1 MPTSAADLGNDWLDG
16 TGRLTPERL
25 DRIFAIAARDAEVKP
40 LLDEALARMGR
51 GSRETLRSRFTLCAE
66 GDAPGLAG
74 KTFMR
79 QEQLVVAKGEGWAAE
94 VQKATHTDDL
104 MDARVTDGVDYAVV
118 ERWVI
123 PRICMQPQLPLG
135 GAVEALVHELTHA
148 LKRDPR
154 RYPVDL
160 ATPTDEAHFQIATVQ
175 LPGDEVDA
183 YATASR
189 ARVRLDGGTAGVLP
203 PLRPSFDAQGRLIGS
218 RESLARAIVASAPQG
233 LGYGDGMLRHALAEA
248 RAAESSTL
256 ESKRRLLATFA
267 DLRHDEQ
274 AQLVKIIAT
283 MTANVGIHETNIGIA
298 QQRRDAALEAKFKK
312 ARDDEKKKLDETKA
326 LLAASQASEQ
336 RVRAEIPQ
344 LEARIAKL
352 R

>member
-1 MPTSAADLGNDWLDG
+1 M
-16 TGRLTPERL
+16 
-25 DRIFAIAARDAEVKP
+25 KP
-40 LLDEALARMGR
+40 LLDEAVARMGR
-51 GSRETLRSRFTLCAE
+51 GSRDALRARFTLCAE

-94 VQKATHTDDL
+94 VQKAAHSDDL

-123 PRICMQPQLPLG
+123 PRICMQPALPLG

-154 RYPVDL
+154 RYPFDL
-160 ATPTDEAHFQIATVQ
+160 TAQTDDVRYQLASVQ

-183 YATASR
+183 YVAASR
-189 ARVRLDGGTAGVLP
+189 ARVRLDGNNTGVLP
-203 PLRPSFDAQGRLIGS
+203 PLRSSFDAQGRFVGS
-218 RESLARAIVASAPQG
+218 REGLAKAVVSAAPQG
-233 LGYGDGMLRHALAEA
+233 LGYGQGMLRNALAEA
-248 RAAESSTL
+248 RGAEISTL
-256 ESKRRLLATFA
+256 DSKRRLLATFA

-274 AQLVKIIAT
+274 NQLTKIAATIAS
-283 MTANVGIHETNIGIA
+283 NVGIHESNIGIA
-298 QQRRDAALEAKFKK
+298 QQRKDAALEAKFKK
-312 ARDDEKKKLDETKA
+312 ARDDEKRKLDDTKA
-326 LLAASQASEQ
+326 QLAASQASEQ
-336 RVRAEIPQ
+336 RIRAEIPQ